1 MPPDPNGTRENLLGA
16 WSRIL
21 AAAALSTVLAGCM
34 LQPPTIEGPI
44 AYPAD
49 VRTIGGYR
57 IEIRNLFERKN
68 GGGGDDAGAETAQEE
83 PLGRQELRIVRGGQ
97 QMAKVEDVK
106 VDYFGGALSDFD
118 RSDRRNL
125 VPAIGGSITGAGE
138 PELAIES
145 YSGGAHCCTTVHL
158 FRLGVQRFQPLGSIA
173 GGNFP
178 VAFRQ
183 IDKDPALE
191 AVTYDN
197 AFAYW
202 KASFADSV
210 APQVV
215 LKFDPASE
223 RYRFASALMRTPAP
237 NAAALKRNAQ
247 AIRRDPRWK
256 QRGNSGDDIPPALWD
271 EMLTLIYAGNGAAAD
286 ELLRQAWPRD
296 ATSRAVFR
304 HELIDCQL
312 RRSIYWPDIA
322 AMNRWPADPPG
333 ADCPA

>member
-1 MPPDPNGTRENLLGA
+1 VGA
-16 WSRIL
+16 WSRFL
-21 AAAALSTVLAGCM
+21 AAAVLSAALAGCM
-34 LQPPTIEGPI
+34 PPPPASEGPV

-57 IEIRNLFERKN
+57 IEVRNLFERKSA
-68 GGGGDDAGAETAQEE
+68 GGGDAGGEAAEDE
-83 PLGRQELRIVRGGQ
+83 PLDRQELRILRNGQ
-97 QMAKVEDVK
+97 ELAKVEDAK
-106 VDYFGGALSDFD
+106 IDYFGGALSDFD
-118 RSDRRNL
+118 RGDKRNL
-125 VPAIGGSITGAGE
+125 VPAIGGSITGATE

-158 FRLGVQRFQPLGSIA
+158 FRLGAERLQPLGTIE

-183 IDKDPALE
+183 LDKDPALE
-191 AVTYDN
+191 AATYDN

-202 KASFADSV
+202 KASFAESV
-210 APQVV
+210 APQVI
-215 LKFDPASE
+215 LEFDPASE
-223 RYRFASALMRTPAP
+223 RYRFASALMRASAP
-237 NAAALKRNAQ
+237 NAATLKRKAQ

-256 QRGNSGDDIPPALWD
+256 QRANGGDGNISPALWE

-296 ATSRAVFR
+296 AIARAVFR

-333 ADCPA
+333 ADCPS